1 MKEKGYKAAILK
13 MKFFIYEKKL
23 IGNELIKFIEDDKFI
38 NNINQKAEQILQNS
52 MNNSISQIQDYNE
65 VIISLSMIALKN
77 YDGNFWSYVEKNY
90 PNLYKQYSEQKIKGK
105 INDIL
110 RKYKSDDTNRYV
122 NYPIMNAI
130 VPIKFISNY
139 YEFMYD
145 IYKVNFQRSLPENI
159 EEELKY
165 VFDGLRDEV
174 KEDQDNLDIAV
185 TNKTYKLIKTT
196 QSIIKK
202 QTNIEELIQLSA
214 KVIKNID
221 KYYWNDTKDTKET
234 AEQLPYFIE
243 GLNQWKTQFEN
254 KEEIQYTGER
264 KERERTSKWKPSFK
278 LKNKKIYLITPI
290 HRVPKDIDPK
300 KINILVYNGE
310 EPISLEEEP
319 IVKPA
324 FGGYIVE
331 PKNIEVDK
339 PIGKLTYILSDGTR
353 EIYNSKDSLYRD
365 FIIFNEN
372 GNEIKNNVS
381 YSGMAIFA
389 SDIIDNEK
397 IDIFETY
404 PNYKLGSIP
413 VNVGDRVAIKN
424 KVIIFD
430 NLSKPGL
437 IGIQK
442 EGAKIILNNKEIPV
456 YSNIISIVFETDKEI
471 ENLGIEIN
479 NQRYK
484 IKDIEYIKKDNNY
497 IKNITVTLQ
506 NLEKEGYNNIKIFN
520 ITNNETIYK
529 SEFIIDTI
537 LNWTCEEIQKE
548 QYLVLVESSLKT
560 TNEQGEIKNEFYID
574 TTKQTEAEIYVELEN
589 KEKAKYSLQLPIQFY
604 KIDDNNWTETHN
616 YIWYYDIGYNS
627 KLYFKNIEFDEV
639 ELYNR
644 NDELVKKFQIDEQ
657 NKNIDISTI
666 INYPTEKGLKL
677 ILRKE
682 EVEINTIEI
691 LQKCEYN
698 EDKSSIIYDPE
709 QEILEIVTDYTGKN
723 NVIVKLINENNKL
736 CYKKEL
742 DKNISKIQLKGLQTF
757 KTYTIQFYE
766 EKQEIIKT
774 DTLIYETKIRCYS
787 YNNFV
792 NRYFNINKIFYG
804 FDLDNLKE
812 MKLWKTYIL
821 IDQKIDKNT
830 YIGRIYQMRDYKP
843 YYMNNINPVKIELTT
858 TIQENKVNVMITVL
872 EGELEGAGLLID
884 NVNKTIYDGDNPK
897 LQDIY
902 EYEILLEK
910 REKQ

>member
-1 MKEKGYKAAILK
+1 MEEKVYKAAILK

-23 IGNELIKFIEDDKFI
+23 IGNELIKFIENDKFI
-38 NNINQKAEQILQNS
+38 NIINQKAEQILQKS
-52 MNNSISQIQDYNE
+52 MNNSISQIKDYNE

-90 PNLYKQYSEQKIKGK
+90 PNLYIQYSEQKIQGK

-110 RKYKSDDTNRYV
+110 RKYKSNDTNRYV

-130 VPIKFISNY
+130 VPIKYLSNY

-145 IYKVNFQRSLPENI
+145 IYKVNFQKSLPENI

-221 KYYWNDTKDTKET
+221 KYYWNDTKET
-234 AEQLPYFIE
+234 TQQSPYFIE
-243 GLNQWKTQFEN
+243 GLNQWKNQFEN
-254 KEEIQYTGER
+254 KEEIQYKGER
-264 KERERTSKWKPSFK
+264 KERKQISKWKPSFK
-278 LKNKKIYLITPI
+278 LKNEKIYLITPI
-290 HRVPKDIDPK
+290 HRVPRDIDPK
-300 KINILVYNGE
+300 KINIFVYNGD

-331 PKNIEVDK
+331 PKNIEVDT

-381 YSGMAIFA
+381 YNGMAIFA

-397 IDIFETY
+397 IDIFKIY
-404 PNYKLGSIP
+404 PNYKLGSLP
-413 VNVGDRVAIKN
+413 VETGDRVAIKK

-430 NLSKPGL
+430 NLTKPGL

-456 YSNIISIVFETDKEI
+456 YTNIISIVFETDKEI
-471 ENLGIEIN
+471 ENLGMEIN
-479 NQRYK
+479 KQRYK
-484 IKDIEYIKKDNNY
+484 IKDIEYTQKDNNY
-497 IKNITVTLQ
+497 INNITVSLK
-506 NLEKEGYNNIKIFN
+506 NLEKEGYNNIKIFET
-520 ITNNETIYK
+520 TNNETIYK
-529 SEFIIDTI
+529 SEFILDPK
-537 LNWTCEEIQKE
+537 LDWTCEEIEKE

-560 TNEQGEIKNEFYID
+560 TNEQKENKKEFYID

-604 KIDDNNWTETHN
+604 KIDDNNWIEIHN
-616 YIWYYDIGYNS
+616 YIWYYDIGFNS
-627 KLYFKNIEFDEV
+627 KLYFKNVEFDAV
-639 ELYNR
+639 ELYNI
-644 NDELVKKFQIDEQ
+644 NHELVKKFQIDEQ
-657 NKNIDISTI
+657 NKSIDISTI
-666 INYPTEKGLKL
+666 INYPKEEGLKL
-677 ILRKE
+677 ILKKE
-682 EVEINTIEI
+682 EVEINIIEI
-691 LQKCEYN
+691 LKKCKYN

-709 QEILEIVTDYTGKN
+709 QEILEIETNYTGKN
-723 NVIVKLINENNKL
+723 NLILKIMNENNRL

-742 DKNISKIQLKGLQTF
+742 DQNISKKRLKGLQAF

-766 EKQEIIKT
+766 KKKEIIET
-774 DTLIYETKIRCYS
+774 NTLIYETKIKCYS

-804 FDLDNLKE
+804 YDIDNLKE
-812 MKLWKTYIL
+812 MKLWNTYIL
-821 IDQKIDKNT
+821 IDKKIDQKT

-843 YYMNNINPVKIELTT
+843 YYMNNINPVKMELTT
-858 TIQENKVNVMITVL
+858 TVQDNKINAIITVL
-872 EGELEGAGLLID
+872 EGELEGLGLLID
-884 NVNKTIYDGDNPK
+884 IVNKTIYNGDNPK

-910 REKQ
+910 GEK